1 MSNKENEWIEKIK
14 RKECMLY
21 NIPEKEITIKIAE
34 AAWDTI
40 HDESALKYFNYD
52 TYDDIN
58 TNIELC
64 FSIMKEWY
72 GLPFKYLPDKI
83 KDKDLCLRAINKSKG
98 ILEFIPEEIRNNN
111 YDICQKA
118 VAGCASDIIYVT
130 NKKFIE
136 NGLGILAVSR
146 DGTLLRYI
154 PEDLKSN
161 IIVFKAIQETIDAIV
176 YIPNRLRNA
185 TVEDIFSGRFL
196 DN

>member
-1 MSNKENEWIEKIK
+1 MNKENEWIEKIK

-21 NIPEKEITIKIAE
+21 DIPEEEITIKIAE
-34 AAWDTI
+34 VAWDTI
-40 HDESALKYFNYD
+40 HDERALKYFNYD
-52 TYDDIN
+52 TDDDID

-64 FSIMKEWY
+64 FSIMNEWY
-72 GLPFKYLPDKI
+72 GTPFKYLPDKI
-83 KDKDLCLRAINKSKG
+83 KDKDLCLRAVYHSKG
-98 ILEFIPEEIRNNN
+98 ILNLIPEEIRNNN

-118 VAGCASDIIYVT
+118 VDRCASDIIYVT

-136 NGLGILAVSR
+136 NGLGILAVSK

-161 IIVFKAIQETIDAIV
+161 IIVFNAIQQTANAMA
-176 YIPNRLRNA
+176 YIPNRLRNIPIK
-185 TVEDIFSGRFL
+185 DIFSGRFL

>member
-1 MSNKENEWIEKIK
+1 MSNKENEWIEKIEQK
-14 RKECMLY
+14 ACMLY
-21 NIPEKEITIKIAE
+21 NIPEEEITIKIAE
-34 AAWDTI
+34 AAWNTI

-52 TYDDIN
+52 TDDDIN

-64 FSIMKEWY
+64 FSVMDEWY

-118 VAGCASDIIYVT
+118 VAGCASDIKYVT

-161 IIVFKAIQETIDAIV
+161 IIVFNAIQQTVNAIV
-176 YIPNRLRNA
+176 YIPNRLRHIPIG
-185 TVEDIFSGRFL
+185 DIVSDRFL

>member
-1 MSNKENEWIEKIK
+1 MSNKENEWIEKIEQ
-14 RKECMLY
+14 KECMLY
-21 NIPEKEITIKIAE
+21 NIPEEEITIKIAK
-34 AAWDTI
+34 AAWDTR
-40 HDESALKYFNYD
+40 HDEIALKYFNYD
-52 TYDDIN
+52 TDDDIN

-64 FSIMKEWY
+64 FSIMNEWY
-72 GLPFKYLPDKI
+72 GIPFKYLPDKI

-118 VAGCASDIIYVT
+118 VAGCASDIKYVT

-161 IIVFKAIQETIDAIV
+161 IIVFNAIQQTTAAMV
-176 YIPNRLRNA
+176 YIPNRLRNMRIG
-185 TVEDIFSGRFL
+185 DIFSGKFL

>member
-14 RKECMLY
+14 QKKCMLC
-21 NIPEKEITIKIAE
+21 NIPEEEITIKIAE
-34 AAWDTI
+34 AAWNTTR
-40 HDESALKYFNYD
+40 DESALKYFNYD
-52 TYDDIN
+52 TDDDIN

-64 FSIMKEWY
+64 FSIMNEWY
-72 GLPFKYLPDKI
+72 GTPFKYLPDKI
-83 KDKDLCLRAINKSKG
+83 KDKYLCLRAVYQSKG
-98 ILEFIPEEIRNNN
+98 ILRLIPEEIRNNN

-118 VAGCASDIIYVT
+118 VDRCASDIIYVT

-136 NGLGILAVSR
+136 NGLGILAVSK

-161 IIVFKAIQETIDAIV
+161 IIVFNAIQQTRNAIV
-176 YIPNRLRNA
+176 YIPNRLRHIPIG
-185 TVEDIFSGRFL
+185 DIVSGRFL